1 MKLVLHN
8 YWRSS
13 ASHRVRIGLG
23 LKQLPFDY
31 VVVDLRAGGQHTD
44 AYRAKNPMA
53 QVPTLE
59 ITGDDGARVV
69 LTQSL
74 PILEY
79 LDERWPEP
87 PMLPRDA
94 YLRAKARSLAEIVNA
109 GIQPM
114 QNMATLRRV
123 KKLGG
128 DDVAWAQLP
137 IASGLA
143 AFARLADETAG
154 EFCVGDTPTIA
165 DICLVPQLGAAR
177 RYQVELGHGFERL
190 LAIEARCLALPAF
203 ANAMPERQIDAADP
217 TGTVTP

>member
-1 MKLVLHN
+1 MKLVLHS

-23 LKQLPFDY
+23 LKHLAFEY
-31 VVVDLRAGGQHTD
+31 VGVDIVAGAQKAED
-44 AYRAKNPMA
+44 YRAKNPMA

-59 ITGDDGARVV
+59 ITEDDGTRIA

-79 LDERWPEP
+79 LDERWPDP
-87 PMLPRDA
+87 PILPRDR
-94 YLRAKARSLAEIVNA
+94 YLRAKARGLAEIVNA

-114 QNMATLRRV
+114 QNTTTTRRV

-128 DDVAWAQLP
+128 DDLAWVQP
-137 IASGLA
+137 FIADGLA
-143 AFARLADETAG
+143 AFARTAEEIAG
-154 EFCVGDTPTIA
+154 EFCVGDSPTIA
-165 DICLVPQLGAAR
+165 DCCLVPQLVAAR
-177 RYQVELGHGFERL
+177 RYRVELGPAFERL

-203 ANAMPERQIDAADP
+203 AYAMPERQPDA
-217 TGTVTP
+217 VRS

>member
-1 MKLVLHN
+1 MKLVLHS

-23 LKQLPFDY
+23 LKQLAFEY
-31 VVVDLRAGGQHTD
+31 AAVHIVHGGQFAD

-59 ITGDDGARVV
+59 ITADDGTAIR

-79 LDERWPEP
+79 LDERWPEHP
-87 PMLPRDA
+87 LLPRDA
-94 YLRAKARSLAEIVNA
+94 YLRAKARGLAEIVNA

-114 QNMATLRRV
+114 QNLAVMRRV

-128 DDVAWAQLP
+128 DEIAWVQAF
-137 IASGLA
+137 IATGLK
-143 AFARLADETAG
+143 AFARITDETAG
-154 EFCVGDTPTIA
+154 AFTVGDAPTLA
-165 DICLVPQLGAAR
+165 DICLVPQLGTAR
-177 RYQVELGHGFERL
+177 RFKVELDSTFDRL

-203 ANAMPERQIDAADP
+203 ANAMPERQPDAKI
-217 TGTVTP
+217 

>member
-1 MKLVLHN
+1 MKFVLHS

-23 LKQLPFDY
+23 LKQLAYDY
-31 VVVDLRAGGQHTD
+31 VAIDILHGAQQAD

-59 ITGDDGARVV
+59 VIGDDGTRIT

-79 LDERWPEP
+79 LDECWPAP
-87 PMLPRDA
+87 PILPRDP
-94 YLRAKARSLAEIVNA
+94 YLRARARALAEIVNA

-114 QNMATLRRV
+114 QNSATVRRI

-128 DDVAWAQLP
+128 DDIAWIQPP
-137 IASGLA
+137 IADGLA
-143 AFARLADETAG
+143 AFAKVADDTAG
-154 EFCVGDTPTIA
+154 AFCVGDAPTIA
-165 DICLVPQLGAAR
+165 DICLVPQLAAAR
-177 RYQVELGHGFERL
+177 RYRVELGPAFDRL

-203 ANAMPERQIDAADP
+203 AAAMPERQPDA
-217 TGTVTP
+217 VTS

>member
-1 MKLVLHN
+1 MKFVLHS

-23 LKQLPFDY
+23 LKQLAFDY
-31 VVVDLRAGGQHTD
+31 VAVDLRNGGQHSD

-59 ITGDDGARVV
+59 ITGDDGAQIS

-87 PMLPRDA
+87 PLLPPGP
-94 YLRAKARSLAEIVNA
+94 YLRAKARALAEIVNA

-114 QNMATLRRV
+114 QNMATLRRI

-128 DDVAWAQLP
+128 DDVEWARLP
-137 IASGLA
+137 IANGLA
-143 AFARLADETAG
+143 AFAKLADETAG
-154 EFCVGDTPTIA
+154 EFCVGDAPTIA

-177 RYQVELGHGFERL
+177 RYGVELGQGFDRL

-203 ANAMPERQIDAADP
+203 ADAMPERQPDAADATDGP
-217 TGTVTP
+217 TR

>member
-23 LKQLPFDY
+23 LKGLAFEY
-31 VVVDLRAGGQHTD
+31 VAIDVRGGAQD
-44 AYRAKNPMA
+44 REAYRALNPMA

-59 ITGDDGARVV
+59 ITGDDGARYS

-74 PILEY
+74 AILEY
-79 LDERWPEP
+79 LDERWPDPPILPGEP
-87 PMLPRDA
+87 
-94 YLRAKARSLAEIVNA
+94 YLRARARMLAEIVNA

-114 QNMATLRRV
+114 QNTKTIRRI
-123 KKLGG
+123 KQLGG
-128 DDVAWAQLP
+128 DDAAWARP
-137 IASGLA
+137 FIADGLA
-143 AFARLADETAG
+143 AFARLAEDTAG
-154 EFCVGDTPTIA
+154 AFCIGDSPTIA

-177 RYQVELGHGFERL
+177 RYGVELGPALDRL

-203 ANAMPERQIDAADP
+203 ANAMPEQQPDA
-217 TGTVTP
+217 VKS

>member
-8 YWRSS
+8 FWRSS

-23 LKQLPFDY
+23 LKQLAFDY
-31 VVVDLRAGGQHTD
+31 VAVDIRNGEQHSD

-59 ITGDDGARVV
+59 ITGDDGARIE

-79 LDERWPEP
+79 LDERWPDP
-87 PMLPRDA
+87 PILPRDP
-94 YLRAKARSLAEIVNA
+94 YLRARARALAEIVNA

-114 QNMATLRRV
+114 QNTATLRGI

-128 DDVAWAQLP
+128 DDVAWVQP
-137 IASGLA
+137 RIASGLA
-143 AFARLADETAG
+143 AFAKLADDTAG
-154 EFCVGDTPTIA
+154 EFCVGDAPTIA
-165 DICLVPQLGAAR
+165 DICLVPQLVAAR
-177 RYQVELGHGFERL
+177 RYLVELGQGFDRL
-190 LAIEARCLALPAF
+190 LAIEARCLALPGF
-203 ANAMPERQIDAADP
+203 ANAMPECQPDA
-217 TGTVTP
+217 VTS